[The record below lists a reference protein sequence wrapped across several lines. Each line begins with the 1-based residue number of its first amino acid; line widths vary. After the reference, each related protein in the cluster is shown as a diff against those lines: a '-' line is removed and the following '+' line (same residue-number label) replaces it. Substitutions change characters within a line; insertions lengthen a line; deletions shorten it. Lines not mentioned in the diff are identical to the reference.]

1 MAKAKKTKKQK
12 IFIWQ
17 GVNKSGAKIKGEQ
30 SGENLNAIKVDL
42 RSRGIVPLKVK
53 RKPKPL
59 FSKKKPKIKP
69 GDIAIFSRMLATMMQ
84 AGLPLMQAL
93 QIIGEGHD
101 NLSMKDLILA
111 IKSEIEGGSN
121 FAEALAKFPLYFDD
135 LFISLI
141 AAGEH
146 SGQLETLLEEIATY
160 KEKSEA
166 LKTKI
171 KKALTYPIAILVVAF
186 IVTVILM
193 IFVIP
198 QFETLFSGFG
208 AELPA
213 LTQFVI
219 KLSLWFQSYWYWVVF
234 AVAMTIF
241 VIKESN
247 RRSHKVHAFFD
258 RSLLKIPIIGSVLEN
273 GAIARF
279 TRTFSTLFKAGVP
292 MVEAMDSVAG
302 ATGNIVFSDATLIMK
317 DEVATGTQLNI
328 AMRETNLF
336 PSMTIQLVAIGE
348 ESGSLDA
355 MLAKVAEIFESEVET
370 AVDNMT
376 AMMEP
381 LIMSFLGV
389 VIGTLVI
396 AMYLPIFKLGAVVS

>member
-258 RSLLKIPIIGSVLEN
+258 RFLLKIPIIGSVLEN